1 MGGFVVWWKTVLVL
15 VPGVNGIEVEINE
28 IEKGV
33 DMISARLHGLPE
45 RFVVSLV
52 TVECTTTQSSLLE
65 RAGDAVARVI
75 VINPRDLD
83 QRPNFSAVRS
93 VFSSRVLL

>member
-1 MGGFVVWWKTVLVL
+1 MDGFVVWWRSVLVL
-15 VPGVNGIEVEINE
+15 VPGVSGIEVEINE

-45 RFVVSLV
+45 RFIVPLV
-52 TVECTTTQSSLLE
+52 TVECAPTQPGLLE
-65 RAGDAVARVI
+65 CTRDAVARVI

-83 QRPNFSAVRS
+83 QRPNFSAVCS